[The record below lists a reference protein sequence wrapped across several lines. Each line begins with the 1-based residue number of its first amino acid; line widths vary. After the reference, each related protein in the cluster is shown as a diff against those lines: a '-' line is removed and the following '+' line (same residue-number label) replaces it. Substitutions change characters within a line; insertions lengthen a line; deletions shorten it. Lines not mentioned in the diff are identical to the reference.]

1 MKKTQLTHF
10 FKSTFSKTSTPA
22 PIANIAGEVLSSAL
36 NKLKHFLV
44 FGLLT
49 ALSLNALSADKPQPF
64 NKAAYLD
71 LSKPYTYNW
80 NNPQSYTKKD
90 NQATILLKEVA
101 GTVRNALGSTNSDNA
116 EQLGAKVT
124 TGVSSQ
130 LKNKAI
136 NKTEGF
142 INNKANKFLN
152 RLGAGRSE
160 VSIGGLSSKK
170 LSYSIKTIQPLSELN
185 ANSKDLTFL
194 QGGITSGKSD
204 DSRRTTI
211 NLGVGHRLLIE
222 DDMAIAGVNLF
233 TDYET
238 QSKHKRL
245 SLGLEYQRSNFSA
258 NINKYHPLSDKK
270 TVNGVEEAL
279 AGYDVKLSGQAPYL
293 PWAKIK
299 GTYYHWDAKAGANIK
314 GNILGVEIELTPSVS
329 FELGQENNNTMNAT
343 SYGRLTVKLP
353 LGDKQKITNFK
364 ISDKVFKASSKV
376 DLGEFAW
383 VERTNKI
390 MIEKENSAGGIS
402 AGGISAFT
410 GGLFRGLTYALVT
423 SPNTGR
429 VWLDRNLGATQV
441 ATSGTDSAAYG
452 DLYQWGRATDGH
464 ESRTSGTTTT
474 MATTIT
480 PGTNTFVTTNATPY
494 DWTTADSTGSS
505 RTSAWINAGTNDIC
519 PAGFSVPTEAE
530 LTADTTKITNSAT
543 AFSSF
548 LKIPGAGYRYR
559 ANGALNTIS
568 TIASLWSR
576 SAGGTDGRHFFV
588 DSGNA
593 HFDSDDRAKG
603 SSVRC
608 IMD

>member
-22 PIANIAGEVLSSAL
+22 PITNIAGEVLSSAL

-71 LSKPYTYNW
+71 LSKPYTHK
-80 NNPQSYTKKD
+80 QSNTTKKD
-90 NQATILLKEVA
+90 NQATALLKEVA
-101 GTVRNALGSTNSDNA
+101 GTARTALGSTNSDNTG
-116 EQLGAKVT
+116 QLGNKIT
-124 TGVSSQ
+124 KGVSNQ

-142 INNKANKFLN
+142 VNNKANTFLN
-152 RLGAGRSE
+152 AFGAGRSE

-170 LSYSIKTIQPLSELN
+170 LNYSLKTIQPISELD
-185 ANSKDLTFL
+185 ANSKALTFI
-194 QGGITSGKSD
+194 QASIASGKSI
-204 DSRRTTI
+204 DSRRITV
-211 NLGVGHRLLIE
+211 NLGVGHRLLVE
-222 DDMAIAGVNLF
+222 NDMAIAGVNLF

-329 FELGQENNNTMNAT
+329 FEIGQENNNTMNAT

-390 MIEKENSAGGIS
+390 MIEKENS

-519 PAGFSVPTEAE
+519 PAGFSVPTETE
-530 LTADTTKITNSAT
+530 LKADTINATTAITNSAT

>member
-270 TVNGVEEAL
+270 TVNGVEEEAL

-364 ISDKVFKASSKV
+364 IADKVFKASSKV

-390 MIEKENSAGGIS
+390 MIEKENS

-441 ATSGTDSAAYG
+441 ATSRTDSAAYG

-480 PGTNTFVTTNATPY
+480 PGTNTFVTTNAAPY

>member
-1 MKKTQLTHF
+1 MTINTTKSQLTPA
-10 FKSTFSKTSTPA
+10 ST
-22 PIANIAGEVLSSAL
+22 LSGL
-36 NKLKHFLV
+36 NKFKHFL
-44 FGLLT
+44 
-49 ALSLNALSADKPQPF
+49 ALSLLITLSFNALAVDDNSEQP
-64 NKAAYLD
+64 NKEELNKEAYLD
-71 LSKPYTYNW
+71 LSKPYTHK
-80 NNPQSYTKKD
+80 QSNTTKKD
-90 NQATILLKEVA
+90 NQATALLKEVA
-101 GTVRNALGSTNSDNA
+101 GTARTALGSTNSDNTG
-116 EQLGAKVT
+116 QLGNKIT
-124 TGVSSQ
+124 KGVSNQ

-142 INNKANKFLN
+142 VNNKANTFLN
-152 RLGAGRSE
+152 AFGAGRSE

-170 LSYSIKTIQPLSELN
+170 LNYSLKTIQPISELD
-185 ANSKDLTFL
+185 ANSKALTFI
-194 QGGITSGKSD
+194 QASITSGKSI
-204 DSRRTTI
+204 DSRRITV
-211 NLGVGHRLLIE
+211 NLGVGHRLLVE
-222 DDMAIAGVNLF
+222 NDMAIAGVNLF

-402 AGGISAFT
+402 AFT

-519 PAGFSVPTEAE
+519 PAGFSVPTETE
-530 LTADTTKITNSAT
+530 LKADTINATTAITNSAT